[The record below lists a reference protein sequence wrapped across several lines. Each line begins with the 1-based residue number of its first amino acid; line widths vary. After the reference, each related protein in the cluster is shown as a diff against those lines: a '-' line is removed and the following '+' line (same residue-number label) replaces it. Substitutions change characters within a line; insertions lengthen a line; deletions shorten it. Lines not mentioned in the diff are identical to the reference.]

1 MKWQVTFSHEKRHCC
16 PPSSY
21 QIVKTVVVE
30 ADTAEQAEQSV
41 VRKWQYHH
49 KIEIKRVEE
58 YNNDKRQQGK

>member
-1 MKWQVTFSHEKRHCC
+1 MKWQVTFSYEKRHCC

-21 QIVKTVVVE
+21 QIVKTDVVE

>member
-1 MKWQVTFSHEKRHCC
+1 MKWQVTFSYEKRHCC

-30 ADTAEQAEQSV
+30 ADTAEQAEKLV

-58 YNNDKRQQGK
+58 YNNDERQQGK

>member
-21 QIVKTVVVE
+21 QIVKTEVVD
-30 ADTAEQAEQSV
+30 ADTAEQAEQLV

-49 KIEIKRVEE
+49 KIEIKRVVEFKE
-58 YNNDKRQQGK
+58 DNK

>member
-30 ADTAEQAEQSV
+30 ADTAEQAEQLV

-49 KIEIKRVEE
+49 KIEIKSVVELNE
-58 YNNDKRQQGK
+58 DNK

>member
-1 MKWQVTFSHEKRHCC
+1 MKWQVTFSYEKRHCC

-21 QIVKTVVVE
+21 QIVKTDVVE

-58 YNNDKRQQGK
+58 YNNDERQQGK